1 MSSVRL
7 TLAARANGA
16 RSRGPATP
24 EGKRRSS
31 QNATRHGLLAACIV
45 MENESHTAFEALLAE
60 HLDRLQPADGLELG
74 FIEEM
79 ASASWRMRRAWGLET
94 RIFENHAKA
103 QPPGEEIDRMAA
115 VFTDPA
121 TLPGL
126 GLMNRYETRL
136 HCIYQRALHNFLL
149 LRAAIPNEPNPS
161 GADDR
166 FVSSANLVSETS
178 CSLRAAIPNEPNPI
192 SEQLES

>member
-1 MSSVRL
+1 MSSLRL

-31 QNATRHGLLAACIV
+31 QNAIRHGLLARCIV
-45 MENESHTAFEALLAE
+45 MENESRTAFDALLAQ
-60 HLDRLQPADGLELG
+60 HLHRLQPADGLEFG

-79 ASASWRMRRAWGLET
+79 AAAYWRMRRAWALET

-103 QPPGEEIDRMAA
+103 QPPGDEIDRMAA
-115 VFTDPA
+115 AFTDPA
-121 TLPGL
+121 THSGL
-126 GLMNRYETRL
+126 ALMHRYETRL

-149 LRAAIPNEPNPS
+149 LRAAIPNEPNP
-161 GADDR
+161 
-166 FVSSANLVSETS
+166 
-178 CSLRAAIPNEPNPI
+178 I
-192 SEQLES
+192 SEHPETAGAEIIVEPPEYNRLS

>member
-24 EGKRRSS
+24 EGKRRAS
-31 QNATRHGLLAACIV
+31 QNATRHGLLARCIV
-45 MENESHTAFEALLAE
+45 MENESRTAFEALLAQ
-60 HLDRLQPADGLELG
+60 HLERLQPADGLEFG

-79 ASASWRMRRAWGLET
+79 AAAYWRMRRAWALET

-103 QPPGEEIDRMAA
+103 QPPGDEIDRMAA

-121 TLPGL
+121 AHPGL
-126 GLMNRYETRL
+126 GLMHRYETRL

-149 LRAAIPNEPNPS
+149 LRAAIPNEPNP
-161 GADDR
+161 
-166 FVSSANLVSETS
+166 
-178 CSLRAAIPNEPNPI
+178 I
-192 SEQLES
+192 SEHPEPLA